1 MPAGREIR
9 ASRLVQA
16 PQEEVFEFLADL
28 ENHWRLAD
36 RFIGV
41 LTLDREAGGPAH
53 GGRVCMRGP
62 LGVRRTAA
70 TRVLAA
76 DPPQQMV
83 GVAELGRRTC
93 AFVRWKLSEGEG
105 GTGVRLEATV
115 DRVGWLDRLILV
127 LGGRA
132 WLERRF
138 RAVLDRL
145 AEAVRAEGNGSGGLL
160 APPAADARGA
170 RSVRRAGAR

>member
-36 RFIGV
+36 RFVGV

-83 GVAELGRRTC
+83 GVAELGRRTR

-105 GTGVRLEATV
+105 GTGVRLEATA
-115 DRVGWLDRLILV
+115 DRVGWLDRLLLV

-145 AEAVRAEGNGSGGLL
+145 ADVLRAEGDGSGGP
-160 APPAADARGA
+160 ATPPAP
-170 RSVRRAGAR
+170 VRAALRPSREA